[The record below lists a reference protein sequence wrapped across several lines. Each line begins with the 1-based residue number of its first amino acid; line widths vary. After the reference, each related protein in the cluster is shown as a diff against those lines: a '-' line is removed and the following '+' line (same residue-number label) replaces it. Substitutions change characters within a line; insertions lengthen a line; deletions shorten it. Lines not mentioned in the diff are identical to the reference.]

1 MINITHDLAGMV
13 KHLNAI
19 EKQIPFAAAKTLTAI
34 GKRVK
39 VELESELTS
48 RFNKPTPYIRNSP
61 FSTVAT
67 KANIETIVGIRDKA
81 SRGASPAQYAKE
93 HFGGGSRG
101 QKPFEVLLHRMGVVP
116 GGWKAIP
123 AAGMKLDA
131 NGNPNRAQLKEI
143 FGVLRTGVGV
153 ISGRGKR
160 QSRQAYFV
168 VRPGNTLRRSAHLQP
183 GVWRR
188 IEHGSKST
196 IIPVLLFVSSASYRD
211 AINLRQVAAR
221 VIARDFNSIFA
232 SELVKAVGTAR

>member
-1 MINITHDLAGMV
+1 MINITHDLGKLV

-19 EKQIPFAAAKTLTAI
+19 ERQIPFAAAKTLTTI

-39 VELESELTS
+39 TELGSDISS

-81 SRGASPAQYAKE
+81 SRGASPAQYVKE
-93 HFGGGSRG
+93 HFGGGRRG
-101 QKPFEVLLHRMGVVP
+101 QKPFEVLLNRMGVVP

-131 NGNPNRAQLKEI
+131 SGNPNRTQLKEI
-143 FGVLRTGVGV
+143 FGALRTGVGV

-160 QSRQAYFV
+160 QSRQAYFIIK
-168 VRPGNTLRRSAHLQP
+168 PGNTLRRGAHLQP

-188 IEHGSKST
+188 IERGSKST
-196 IIPVLLFVSSASYRD
+196 LIPVLLFVPSASYRD
-211 AINLRQVAAR
+211 AINLRQIAAR
-221 VIARDFNSIFA
+221 VIARDFNSVFA
-232 SELVKAVGTAR
+232 SELVNAVNTAR